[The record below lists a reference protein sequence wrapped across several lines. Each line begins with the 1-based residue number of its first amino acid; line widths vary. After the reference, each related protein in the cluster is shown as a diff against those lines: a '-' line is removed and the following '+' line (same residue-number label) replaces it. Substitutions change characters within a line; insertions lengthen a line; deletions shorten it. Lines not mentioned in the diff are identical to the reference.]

1 MRGCV
6 DFGVQWTVGN
16 MSSET
21 ILVRQLETFRLDAKP
36 VYGPTVDVRKSAPS
50 EMIRY
55 IMYIYIH
62 LHGISTT
69 CKYHRW
75 CRVCSP
81 EPAIGT
87 SIPM

>member
-55 IMYIYIH
+55 IMYIYIYTLTRNIH
-62 LHGISTT
+62 DLQISQ
-69 CKYHRW
+69 
-75 CRVCSP
+75 VV
-81 EPAIGT
+81 
-87 SIPM
+87 